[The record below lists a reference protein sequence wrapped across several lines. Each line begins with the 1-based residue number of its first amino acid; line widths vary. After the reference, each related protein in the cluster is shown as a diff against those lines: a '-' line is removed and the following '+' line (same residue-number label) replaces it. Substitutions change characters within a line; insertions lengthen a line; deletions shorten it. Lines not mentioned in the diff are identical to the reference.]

1 MRVHQQQLVS
11 QGLEEGWGGGQS
23 PSEVRV
29 NKTERLAIDG
39 KQMGKQWKEWQTLLS
54 WAPKSLQIVTAAMKL
69 KDACSLEEKLL
80 QT

>member
-11 QGLEEGWGGGQS
+11 QGLEEGGGGGQS

-39 KQMGKQWKEWQTLLS
+39 KQMGKQWKE
-54 WAPKSLQIVTAAMKL
+54 
-69 KDACSLEEKLL
+69 
-80 QT
+80 